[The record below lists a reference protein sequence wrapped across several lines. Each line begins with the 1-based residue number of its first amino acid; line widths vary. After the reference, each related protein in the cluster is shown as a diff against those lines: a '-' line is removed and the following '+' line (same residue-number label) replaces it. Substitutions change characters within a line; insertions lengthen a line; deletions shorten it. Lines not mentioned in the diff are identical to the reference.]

1 MENSV
6 GKTGV
11 SRRKSMREGLEA
23 GKREEARLECGN
35 DTLSSLV
42 RGGGAETR
50 ETSRGQLMKA
60 LHLESLG
67 FILRTIVFTA
77 EYEAEE

>member
-1 MENSV
+1 MKNSV

-11 SRRKSMREGLEA
+11 SKRKSMHEGLEA
-23 GKREEARLECGN
+23 AEREEARLECGN

-42 RGGGAETR
+42 RVGGAETR

-60 LHLESLG
+60 LYLGSLG
-67 FILRTIVFTA
+67 FILRTIVYTA
-77 EYEAEE
+77 EF